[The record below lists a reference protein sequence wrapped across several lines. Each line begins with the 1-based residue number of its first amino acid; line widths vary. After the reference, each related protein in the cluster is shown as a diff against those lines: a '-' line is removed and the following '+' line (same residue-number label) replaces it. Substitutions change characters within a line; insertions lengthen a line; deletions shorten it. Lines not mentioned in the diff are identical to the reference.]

1 MLSSKSLQKSV
12 VDGVLDGIVVLLGPD
27 DGISDGGSLGINDS
41 DGALDIEGEAL
52 GLNET
57 EGEADRLVESLIF
70 EGVGSCDIDVE
81 ADVDGVPDGIVVLLG
96 PDDGIS
102 DGGSLGIIDSDGA
115 LDIEGE
121 ALGLSLLCSHGTL
134 HSTGQFVCTA
144 PILHLRMGLI
154 LFAHLQVF
162 IPVPSVPST

>member
-57 EGEADRLVESLIF
+57 EGEADRLGESLIF

-115 LDIEGE
+115 LDI
-121 ALGLSLLCSHGTL
+121 
-134 HSTGQFVCTA
+134 
-144 PILHLRMGLI
+144 
-154 LFAHLQVF
+154 
-162 IPVPSVPST
+162 